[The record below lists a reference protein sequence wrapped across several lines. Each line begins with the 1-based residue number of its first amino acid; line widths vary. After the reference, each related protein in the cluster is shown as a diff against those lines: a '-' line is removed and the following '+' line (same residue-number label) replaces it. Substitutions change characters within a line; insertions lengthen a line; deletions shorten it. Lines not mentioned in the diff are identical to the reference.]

1 MKKATVRAMARL
13 GRPLV
18 IARAVTNGEHVLAV
32 CASANGDV
40 LTFKATRDG
49 FSVRSLS
56 VAFDGRRPVPNSTV
70 TAVASQLVT
79 VLETYDCDTTET
91 FADALIGWEFD
102 YSNCVG
108 EVLDKLAEAKLLTR

>member
-32 CASANGDV
+32 CAAANVDV
-40 LTFKATRDG
+40 LTFKAIRDG
-49 FSVRSLS
+49 KTVRTLS
-56 VAFDGRRPVPNSTV
+56 VELNNRVYDSTV
-70 TAVASQLVT
+70 TAVASRLVNE
-79 VLETYDCDTTET
+79 LETYDCDTAET

-102 YSNCVG
+102 YSANIG
-108 EVLDKLAEAKLLTR
+108 AVLDKLAEAKLL